1 MLQLLVQCQHT
12 DIVWFLRKILALHSS
27 WGRKL
32 VKFWGPERAGG
43 SLLGIKRR
51 RAWVLEVGQPLLAP
65 WWVCVT
71 RQLQCH

>member
-12 DIVWFLRKILALHSS
+12 NIVWFLRKIPVLHSF

-32 VKFWGPERAGG
+32 GKFWSLERAGG
-43 SLLGIKRR
+43 RLLGIKRR
-51 RAWVLEVGQPLLAP
+51 RAQVLEVGQPLLAP
-65 WWVCVT
+65 WWTCVT